1 MSLCCAAR
9 TFSFPQYRETLV
21 HSMRCCCNH
30 RTRSVI
36 TYSTFDFANESPIYA
51 LYFTHSVWWI
61 PFKRDTLGHPRVRHR
76 RQRRPTDV
84 GLTKKKPKKNNIFR
98 IFCNRWWPENIKC
111 WALIYTHH
119 VSTRSDQIEIAHA
132 QINSTAFHIQRRFTI
147 NATHR
152 RKKKKRNK
160 FLAYFGGQV
169 RHWSEKIHRVYQ
181 MIIVIH

>member
-1 MSLCCAAR
+1 MLCG
-9 TFSFPQYRETLV
+9 
-21 HSMRCCCNH
+21 
-30 RTRSVI
+30 
-36 TYSTFDFANESPIYA
+36 ANVFISAIPRDTGPFYA
-51 LYFTHSVWWI
+51 LLLQPPNT
-61 PFKRDTLGHPRVRHR
+61 VRHHVFNIWFRQWEPYICIIFHSLSVMNTFQTWHIRPPESTAPTTTSTDR
-76 RQRRPTDV
+76 RWTH
-84 GLTKKKPKKNNIFR
+84 KKKPKKNNIFR

-169 RHWSEKIHRVYQ
+169 RNWSEKTHRVYQ